1 VFAIAAKRSVTDTLS
16 RVELSSQGGETM
28 TWLIISSFFLFNL
41 FLGVTQSQTSPR
53 SSQTTK
59 SRSLL
64 LVVNQGD
71 QSMSLVDPEAGV
83 QIGKVKTNGVRAH
96 EVTASPDGRLAYL
109 PIYGNAGVGKPGT
122 DGSSVEI
129 VDLDKE
135 AIVGKIDVGAVRPH
149 WVRFGPDG
157 LLYVSAELDQA
168 VDVLDPHQ
176 QKKIGSIPTGQP
188 ESHMVVMS
196 RDARRAYTA
205 NVDAGT
211 VSALDLETRKTIKV
225 IHVAEVVQRISM
237 SQDGRWVF
245 TSDQKLP
252 RLAVIDTT
260 TNEVSSWI
268 DLPAVGYGTAS
279 TLDGKWLL
287 VTMQTANQVAV
298 VDLSQMKVVRTVP
311 VGADPV
317 QILVRP
323 NVAYVSCTGDGKV
336 AVLNLENWKVEK
348 LIETGPGADGLA
360 WVERKP

>member
-1 VFAIAAKRSVTDTLS
+1 
-16 RVELSSQGGETM
+16 M
-28 TWLIISSFFLFNL
+28 TWFIISSFLLFNL
-41 FLGVTQSQTSPR
+41 FLGVSQSQTSPAR
-53 SSQTTK
+53 TK
-59 SRSLL
+59 PRDLL

-71 QSMSLVDPEAGV
+71 QSISLVDPEAGV

-96 EVTASPDGRLAYL
+96 EVTVSPDGSLAYL

-129 VDLDKE
+129 VDLDKQ

-149 WVRFGPDG
+149 WVKFGPDG
-157 LLYVSAELDQA
+157 MLYLSAELDQA

-176 QKKIGSIPTGQP
+176 QKKVGSIPTVQP

-196 RDARRAYTA
+196 RDGHRAYTA
-205 NVDAGT
+205 NVGVGT
-211 VSALDLETRKTIKV
+211 VSVLDVEARKTIKV

-245 TSDQKLP
+245 TADQKRP

-268 DLPAVGYGTAS
+268 DLPAVGYGTAP

-298 VDLSQMKVVRTVP
+298 VDMSQIKVVRTVP

-323 NVAYVSCTGDGKV
+323 FVAYVSCTADGKV
-336 AVLNLENWKVEK
+336 AVINLENWKVEK
-348 LIETGPGADGLA
+348 MIETAAGADGLA
-360 WVERKP
+360 WAEREP

>member
-1 VFAIAAKRSVTDTLS
+1 
-16 RVELSSQGGETM
+16 M
-28 TWLIISSFFLFNL
+28 TWLMISSFLLFNL
-41 FLGVTQSQTSPR
+41 FLGVSQSQTS
-53 SSQTTK
+53 QTTK
-59 SRSLL
+59 PRSLL

-122 DGSSVEI
+122 DGTSVEI
-129 VDLDKE
+129 VDLDKQ
-135 AIVGKIDVGAVRPH
+135 ATVGNIEVGAVRPH
-149 WVRFGPDG
+149 WAKFGPDG
-157 LLYVSAELDQA
+157 MLYVSAEVDQA

-196 RDARRAYTA
+196 RDGRRAYTA

-211 VSALDLETRKTIKV
+211 VSVLDLQARKTIKV

-245 TSDQKLP
+245 TADQKRP
-252 RLAVIDTT
+252 RLAAIDTAK
-260 TNEVSSWI
+260 NEVSSWI
-268 DLPAVGYGTAS
+268 DLPAVGYGTAT

-287 VTMQTANQVAV
+287 VTMQTANQLAV

-323 NVAYVSCTGDGKV
+323 GVAYVSCMGDGKV

-348 LIETGPGADGLA
+348 LIATAAGADGLA
-360 WVERKP
+360 WAERKP

>member
-1 VFAIAAKRSVTDTLS
+1 MD
-16 RVELSSQGGETM
+16 LSSSGGETM
-28 TWLIISSFFLFNL
+28 AWIIISSFLLFNL
-41 FLGVTQSQTSPR
+41 FLGVSQSQTRP
-53 SSQTTK
+53 TAK
-59 SRSLL
+59 PRSLL

-109 PIYGNAGVGKPGT
+109 PIYGNAGVGKPGS

-129 VDLDKE
+129 VDLDKQ

-157 LLYVSAELDQA
+157 MLYVSAELDQA

-176 QKKIGSIPTGQP
+176 QKKVGSIPTGQP

-196 RDARRAYTA
+196 RDGHRAYTA

-211 VSALDLETRKTIKV
+211 VSVLDLQARKTIKV

-245 TSDQKLP
+245 IADQKRP

-268 DLPAVGYGTAS
+268 DVPAVGYGTAT

-323 NVAYVSCTGDGKV
+323 GLAYVSCLADGKV

-348 LIETGPGADGLA
+348 LIATAAGADGLA
-360 WVERKP
+360 WAERKP

>member
-1 VFAIAAKRSVTDTLS
+1 MDF
-16 RVELSSQGGETM
+16 SSSGGETM
-28 TWLIISSFFLFNL
+28 TWFMISSILLFNL
-41 FLGVTQSQTSPR
+41 FLGLSQSQTSP
-53 SSQTTK
+53 SPSAKPQ
-59 SRSLL
+59 SLL

-83 QIGKVKTNGVRAH
+83 QIGKVKTNEVRAH

-109 PIYGNAGVGKPGT
+109 PIYGNSGVGKPGT
-122 DGSSVEI
+122 DGTSVEI
-129 VDLDKE
+129 VDIEKQ
-135 AIVGKIDVGAVRPH
+135 AIVGSIPVGAVRPH
-149 WVRFGPDG
+149 WVKFGPDG
-157 LLYVSAELDQA
+157 MLYVSAELDKA

-176 QKKIGSIPTGQP
+176 KKKVGSIPTGQP

-196 RDARRAYTA
+196 RDGRRAYTA
-205 NVDAGT
+205 NVGAGT
-211 VSALDLETRKTIKV
+211 VSVLDVEARKTIKV

-245 TSDQKLP
+245 TADQKRP
-252 RLAVIDTT
+252 RLAVIDTAS
-260 TNEVSSWI
+260 NEVSSWI
-268 DLPAVGYGTAS
+268 DLPAVGYGTAP

-298 VDLSQMKVVRTVP
+298 VDLSQMKVARTVS

-336 AVLNLENWKVEK
+336 AVINLENWKVEK
-348 LIETGPGADGLA
+348 IIATAAGADGLA
-360 WVERKP
+360 WAERKP

>member
-1 VFAIAAKRSVTDTLS
+1 
-16 RVELSSQGGETM
+16 M
-28 TWLIISSFFLFNL
+28 TWLSITTLLLCSL
-41 FLGVTQSQTSPR
+41 FLGVTQSQTNPPSSATAKPR
-53 SSQTTK
+53 N
-59 SRSLL
+59 LL

-71 QSMSLVDPEAGV
+71 QSMSVVDPAAGV
-83 QIGKVKTNGVRAH
+83 QIGKVKTNEVRAH
-96 EVTASPDGRLAYL
+96 EVAVSPDGRLAYL
-109 PIYGNAGVGKPGT
+109 PIYGDSGVGKPGT
-122 DGSSVEI
+122 NGSAVEI
-129 VDLDKE
+129 VDLDKQ
-135 AIVGKIDVGAVRPH
+135 AIVGSIEVGAVRPH

-157 LLYVSAELDQA
+157 MLYVSAELDQA

-196 RDARRAYTA
+196 HDGHRAYTA

-211 VSALDLETRKTIKV
+211 VSVLDLEARKTIKV

-245 TSDQKLP
+245 TSDQKRP
-252 RLAVIDTT
+252 RLAVIDTA

-268 DLPAVGYGTAS
+268 DLPAVGYGTAP
-279 TLDGKWLL
+279 TLDGKSLL
-287 VTMQTANQVAV
+287 VTLQSTNQVAV
-298 VDLSQMKVVRTVP
+298 VDLAQMKVVRTIP

-323 NVAYVSCTGDGKV
+323 DVAYVSCTRDGKV
-336 AVLNLENWKVEK
+336 AVLNLETWKVEK

-360 WVERKP
+360 WVESKP